1 MSPVDRAGGVTLVA
15 ILNEVAARIARTHDH
30 AADGEID
37 AALIVLEDLELDV
50 ERALAEIAIY
60 SRKSEAA

>member
-1 MSPVDRAGGVTLVA
+1 VTLAA
-15 ILNEVAARIARTHDH
+15 ILNEVAARIARAHEF

-50 ERALAEIAIY
+50 ERALAAIAIDE
-60 SRKSEAA
+60 RKSEAA